1 MTPLPLFFLFFLS
14 CLLQAALSDIT
25 PEQADGSG
33 QAAIQDASQPF
44 AGADETGSRGAVL
57 GVRTHPPLRKKGN
70 VSWLLA
76 QAYYCTT
83 PFWNA
88 EASED
93 AACVYASF
101 STSSS
106 SDSTSAEDKESK
118 GEVVVII
125 SDPCTSLRG
134 TTASAQGKPHTTW
147 YRNVACFA
155 PDEGVVCTVYESA
168 TPAPGPPCA
177 SPTRGSQISTSW
189 AGRSASLAMS
199 VWRLRKTAMTTTTSR
214 LLREV
219 VGLLVRVERSSG
231 AYVFMLPFVGFVVTV
246 LLLML

>member
-57 GVRTHPPLRKKGN
+57 G
-70 VSWLLA
+70 
-76 QAYYCTT
+76 AYYCTT

-155 PDEGVVCTVYESA
+155 PDEGVVCTVYDGDACTGSSLRIA
-168 TPAPGPPCA
+168 NPGFPD
-177 SPTRGSQISTSW
+177 
-189 AGRSASLAMS
+189 LD
-199 VWRLRKTAMTTTTSR
+199 
-214 LLREV
+214 V
-219 VGLLVRVERSSG
+219 VGWAKRVAS
-231 AYVFMLPFVGFVVTV
+231 YVCVAAAEDGDDDDDVPAAEGGSWFVGEG
-246 LLLML
+246 

>member
-155 PDEGVVCTVYESA
+155 PDEGVVCTVYDGDACTGSSLRIA
-168 TPAPGPPCA
+168 NPGFPD
-177 SPTRGSQISTSW
+177 
-189 AGRSASLAMS
+189 LD
-199 VWRLRKTAMTTTTSR
+199 
-214 LLREV
+214 V
-219 VGLLVRVERSSG
+219 VGWAKRVAS
-231 AYVFMLPFVGFVVTV
+231 YVCVAAAEDGDDDDDVPAAEGGSWFVGEG
-246 LLLML
+246 

>member
-57 GVRTHPPLRKKGN
+57 G
-70 VSWLLA
+70 
-76 QAYYCTT
+76 AYYCTT